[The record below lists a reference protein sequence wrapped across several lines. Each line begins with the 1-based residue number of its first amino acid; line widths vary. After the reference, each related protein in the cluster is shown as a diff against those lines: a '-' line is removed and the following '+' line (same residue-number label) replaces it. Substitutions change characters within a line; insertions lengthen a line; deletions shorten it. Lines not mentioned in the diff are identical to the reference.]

1 MEKVKKE
8 RLKSNAE
15 QSKISPRI
23 LHKGKK
29 ITEAYRQAYNITTG
43 NILLSVTSCKAL
55 IQHNAYNV
63 IMFYDSQSIYGIL
76 AKGYVNDLINKF
88 DGLTIGLF
96 DIKGEKQENYQELFE
111 YYGITSL
118 PYVCLVKAGKI
129 ESSFSYLKEIEKYKK
144 DVTYMEK
151 ETEHFKEWL
160 KEYLFVY

>member
-1 MEKVKKE
+1 MEKVKNE
-8 RLKSNAE
+8 RLKLNSDN
-15 QSKISPRI
+15 SRIRPRI
-23 LHKGKK
+23 FHKGKK
-29 ITEAYRQAYNITTG
+29 ITKAYRQAYNITTG

-63 IMFYDSQSIYGIL
+63 IMFYDSESIYGIL